1 MNQETLLYTLPQ
13 WLIFASVTASIYGW
27 FEQKKVF
34 RIIGP
39 LLLIFLG
46 IFALYAIIRGYFAAY
61 YYLTPEEIMNEE
73 LAENVVTEI
82 PFQAKLFPAYIS
94 FLFSTLFA
102 IPALILQLKNKKLK
116 NLFIIT
122 ADLIAL
128 TGFFII
134 VGKLQAMN

>member
-1 MNQETLLYTLPQ
+1 MNLETLLYILPQ

-27 FEQKKVF
+27 AEQKKAF
-34 RIIGP
+34 RVIGP

-46 IFALYAIIRGYFAAY
+46 IFSLYAIISGYFAAY
-61 YYLTPEEIMNEE
+61 YYLTPEEIIDEE
-73 LAENVVTEI
+73 LAEDIVAEI

-94 FLFSTLFA
+94 FISSGLFA
-102 IPALILQLKNKKLK
+102 IPTLILQLKNKKLK
-116 NLFIIT
+116 NLFLII

-134 VGKLQAMN
+134 VGEIRAIN